1 MDKLLTPKQA
11 GEYLNVSEKTLAN
24 ARWSGIGI
32 KLNFLKLGHS
42 VRYKQS
48 ELDRYIEA
56 HTHTNTGEAR
66 GVTHDI

>member
-32 KLNFLKLGHS
+32 KLKFLKLGHS
-42 VRYKQS
+42 IRYKQS

-56 HTHTNTGEAR
+56 HTHANTGEAR
-66 GVTHDI
+66 GVTHDV